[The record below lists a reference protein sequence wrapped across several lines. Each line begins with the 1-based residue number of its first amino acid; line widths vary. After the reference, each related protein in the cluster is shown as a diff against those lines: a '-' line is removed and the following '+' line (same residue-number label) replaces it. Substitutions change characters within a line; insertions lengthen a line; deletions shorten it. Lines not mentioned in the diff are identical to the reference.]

1 MRNKGLKSNRLLS
14 SLASGLAVGLVLTA
28 CGNTDD
34 SGSASDKLVLTA
46 DITAVAAFVAQDE
59 GLFTDAGVDVEVST
73 VGFDQA
79 ASMLISGNSDLAW
92 MNPLEVAQLASEGE
106 DFRYLSTA
114 GALNMYNGVV
124 VRAADGDKY
133 NSIADLS
140 GARLGQPGFGT
151 GTWTNFE
158 VFADKYYG
166 ISDPGTTFNVVT
178 ADSGAL
184 MAMLEMGEI
193 DAALMFAA
201 DSASARFSD
210 KFKTVFSFTE
220 VMQENDGQPLAI
232 TGPVATADWLE
243 ANPDKATG
251 VVEGLDAAVAWM
263 AQNTDQFRPGGK
275 YEELARENGWLNNPA
290 ATDGILGY
298 IADMQW
304 FLTSDSFTEEW
315 RQAIQGLVVD
325 GEGVIVESDNV
336 PTVDRYL
343 APAS

>member
-1 MRNKGLKSNRLLS
+1 VPINGPKSNRLRS
-14 SLASGLAVGLVLTA
+14 SLAIGLVASLTLAA
-28 CGNTDD
+28 CGNSSD
-34 SGSASDKLVLTA
+34 SESANDALVLTA

-59 GLFTDAGVDVEVST
+59 GMFRDAGVDVEVST

-79 ASMLISGNSDLAW
+79 ASLLIAGNSDLAW

-133 NSIADLS
+133 NDISDLA
-140 GARLGQPGFGT
+140 GARVGQPGFGT

-158 VFADKYYG
+158 VFANKYYG
-166 ISDPGTTFNVVT
+166 ITDPQGTFDLVT

-184 MAMLEMGEI
+184 MAMLETGEI

-232 TGPVATADWLE
+232 TGPVATGDWLE
-243 ANPDKATG
+243 AHPDEATS
-251 VVEGLDAAVAWM
+251 VIEGLDAAVVWM
-263 AQNTDQFRPGGK
+263 AQNTDQFRAGGK
-275 YEELARENGWLNNPA
+275 YEELAEENGWLRDPA

-298 IADMQW
+298 IAEMQW

-325 GEGVIVESDNV
+325 GEGVLVESDNV
-336 PTVDRYL
+336 PTVDAYL

>member
-1 MRNKGLKSNRLLS
+1 MPIKGPKLNRLRS
-14 SLASGLAVGLVLTA
+14 SLAVGMVAGLMLTA
-28 CGNTDD
+28 CGSSDD
-34 SGSASDKLVLTA
+34 SASSSDKLVLTA

-59 GLFTDAGVDVEVST
+59 GMFTDAGVDVEVST

-79 ASMLISGNSDLAW
+79 ASLLIAGNSDLAW

-124 VRAADGDKY
+124 VRAADSDKY
-133 NSIADLS
+133 NDISDLA

-166 ISDPGTTFNVVT
+166 ITDPQSTFSLVT

-184 MAMLEMGEI
+184 MAMLETGEI

-210 KFKTVFSFTE
+210 KYKTVFSFTE

-232 TGPVATADWLE
+232 TGPVATSEWLE
-243 ANPDKATG
+243 ANPEKAAS
-251 VVEGLDAAVAWM
+251 VVEGLDNAVAWM

-275 YEELARENGWLNNPA
+275 YEELATENGWLKDPA

-298 IADMQW
+298 VAEMQW

-325 GEGVIVESDNV
+325 GEGVLVESDNV
-336 PTVDRYL
+336 PSVDSYL